1 MDDLQLDAL
10 AEGALDVI
18 AEVSG
23 KAEQKMRDMGSASV
37 DGLASGKNTL
47 TGASGGV
54 LVISSLRGL
63 QIRQICQIIG

>member
-37 DGLASGKNTL
+37 DGLASGNTL